1 MVDLALDHAATP
13 PSRWI
18 AGLRRGGPRLWVGAA
33 LVAVLM
39 LVALLAPLIA
49 PHDPLEQDLMSA
61 QLPPAWTSGGDPA
74 YWLGTHSL
82 GRCALSRLIYPAR
95 TAVAVTLIAATPAA
109 LIGISLWL

>member
-74 YWLGTHSL
+74 YWAGTGRL
-82 GRCALSRLIYPAR
+82 GRWGFFGVGRPGR
-95 TAVAVTLIAATPAA
+95 TPRAAA
-109 LIGISLWL
+109 LMRAT